1 MTAAICKAVDILG
14 GNVGLAEVIDV
25 HPSFI
30 SQMVTGRRKVP
41 CGYCLA
47 IEHATRG
54 AVTRYQLRPD
64 VFGETPVV
72 RKKSRVA

>member
-1 MTAAICKAVDILG
+1 MTAAICKAADILG

-47 IEHATRG
+47 IENATRG

-64 VFGETPVV
+64 VFGEAPAAS
-72 RKKSRVA
+72 KKAKG